1 MSVPTRGRGKKI
13 CSLCRLSLPNSFAVR
28 SVCLC
33 RRKSWTREATLM
45 YYLAII
51 FLFGAAYVHCL
62 RFLPGQLTPIKK
74 KHKEKVK
81 TSWKSGLG
89 FSPRFRSFEEGWD
102 RRREPKKV
110 GIWAW
115 LNLRTIGRAWLG
127 EPLKEIILQNDVS
140 NGICVNFYSR
150 TTLRET
156 FMSKNIGFPS
166 YQNRQFTFPSET
178 TSISVIL
185 IWESHPTSL
194 QANSPKHGDFEIA
207 L

>member
-1 MSVPTRGRGKKI
+1 MAQSE
-13 CSLCRLSLPNSFAVR
+13 SN
-28 SVCLC
+28 
-33 RRKSWTREATLM
+33 
-45 YYLAII
+45 
-51 FLFGAAYVHCL
+51 
-62 RFLPGQLTPIKK
+62 
-74 KHKEKVK
+74 
-81 TSWKSGLG
+81 
-89 FSPRFRSFEEGWD
+89 
-102 RRREPKKV
+102 
-110 GIWAW
+110 W
-115 LNLRTIGRAWLG
+115 LVTWLG

-194 QANSPKHGDFEIA
+194 QANSPKHGSFEIA
-207 L
+207 LSAITDTRLVIFVSILFKRQNLRHIVFTIYSRISKQFLKFKWISSRLGLMCHSSFTHACNILLVLS

>member
-1 MSVPTRGRGKKI
+1 M
-13 CSLCRLSLPNSFAVR
+13 
-28 SVCLC
+28 
-33 RRKSWTREATLM
+33 
-45 YYLAII
+45 
-51 FLFGAAYVHCL
+51 
-62 RFLPGQLTPIKK
+62 
-74 KHKEKVK
+74 
-81 TSWKSGLG
+81 
-89 FSPRFRSFEEGWD
+89 
-102 RRREPKKV
+102 

-156 FMSKNIGFPS
+156 FMSKNVGFPS

-185 IWESHPTSL
+185 IWESHPTS
-194 QANSPKHGDFEIA
+194 QANSPKHGGFEIA